1 MSRPFSA
8 FNPNSKNCIN
18 IGGAADYLTGASNSR
33 KRSRDS
39 PLRTEQPLDDDEE
52 VEAPV
57 RSENYKIK
65 CKHVEEILIINV
77 HLKKCNLLL
86 HVMKSTIFRLTSSPS

>member
-8 FNPNSKNCIN
+8 FNPKSKNCIN

-39 PLRTEQPLDDDEE
+39 TLLQPLDDDEE
-52 VEAPV
+52 VEDAG
-57 RSENYKIK
+57 EK
-65 CKHVEEILIINV
+65 
-77 HLKKCNLLL
+77 
-86 HVMKSTIFRLTSSPS
+86 